1 MKAADRL
8 SVIGRHVSAS
18 ATDNKDSSSY
28 AKIHGEV
35 SRDPAKWTRIAEV
48 GGAVL
53 EEVIYEK
60 TEEGIAKVC
69 RTSWLVS
76 VCTVRGRGARSR
88 SIDQRNAMPLRRG
101 Q

>member
-1 MKAADRL
+1 MKAAARL

-18 ATDNKDSSSY
+18 TTDNKDISSY

-35 SRDPAKWTRIAEV
+35 SRDPATWMRITEI
-48 GGAVL
+48 GGAAL

-60 TEEGIAKVC
+60 TEEDIAKVPHVVSC
-69 RTSWLVS
+69 IRTP
-76 VCTVRGRGARSR
+76 RGSDARSR
-88 SIDQRNAMPLRRG
+88 SIDQKNAMPLRRR